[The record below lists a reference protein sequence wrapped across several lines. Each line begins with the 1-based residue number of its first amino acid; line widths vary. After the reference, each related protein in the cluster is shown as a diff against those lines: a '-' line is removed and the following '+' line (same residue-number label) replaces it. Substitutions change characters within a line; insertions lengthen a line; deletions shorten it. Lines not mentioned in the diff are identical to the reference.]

1 MDKIELIKENVQP
14 LKSGRKID
22 SLQAALSMDL
32 NETKKRDETKA

>member
-14 LKSGRKID
+14 LKNGRKID

-32 NETKKRDETKA
+32 NETKRRDETKA